1 MIKLDK
7 IILLL
12 CFLYLNNQL
21 IAQKTIVS
29 GMVRDVTSNE
39 AIISAVIYS
48 PKTNSSVQTNTSGYF
63 TFISE
68 RQDSVLE
75 LIVYA
80 SGYERLTIALSKY
93 QDTTL
98 SIYLKANF
106 YKEFNEVK
114 VSAERMKK
122 PELGLI
128 ELPIKL
134 LKQLPTIGGEPDV
147 IKAFQLMPGVAG
159 GKEGTSG
166 LYVRGG
172 SPDQNLFLLDEIPLY
187 YVSHIGG
194 FVSTFDPNAIN
205 SIKLYKGNFP
215 ARYNGRLSSVIDIR
229 MKDGN
234 AKNRTG
240 EVFVGLLSTKFQI
253 EGPFKKDSSITY
265 FFSAR
270 RFNIDLFT
278 RLIARIATDGESTAG
293 YTFYDLNG
301 KLVKRF
307 ENNSKL
313 SLTMYDGRDRIFVNA
328 SQKRDE
334 FSSNAFNYKSNV
346 KWGNLMGT
354 LNYSYPISKRLF
366 SNFTLAST
374 NFFYLTDVKAKFSD
388 QGSDELT
395 NESRLTFKSGVNDI
409 LLKSQFDF
417 TVSDKIELIF
427 GAKSNFH
434 IFTPGRIESQGIS
447 NQDTVV
453 NDKKI
458 NAFENSLFIENHFKL
473 SKKIA
478 VNFGLNGTSFLLQD
492 TNFFSLEPRLTFSY
506 SILKNLTMQGGYS
519 RMKQFMH
526 YLSNSGAGLP
536 SDLWIPATKQLIPEI
551 SNQFSIGFTL
561 TTSKSKKLPLAITIE
576 GFYKNLENL
585 IDYKEGSNLFQSD
598 AIENKIVKNGVGE
611 VYGLEFLI
619 QKTIGK
625 STGWISYTLSKNTRT
640 FADLNE
646 GKTFPYKFDRR
657 HDISLVFTHA
667 FNEKIQ
673 FTATWVYSTG
683 NAITLAQG
691 KYTQID
697 LGQYYYQDPSNP
709 STFVLNEA
717 QLYNG
722 KNSYRMPSYHKLDI
736 GMSFQKKKPKGLRTL
751 SFGVYNVY
759 NQQNPFFLF
768 YKKNKQNEIKLN
780 QLTLFPII
788 PSVNYSFAF

>member
-1 MIKLDK
+1 MSFKFVPF
-7 IILLL
+7 
-12 CFLYLNNQL
+12 CVFLFIFCTSN
-21 IAQKTIVS
+21 AQKTVVS
-29 GMVRDVTSNE
+29 GTVFDAGSNE
-39 AIISAVIYS
+39 ILIGTIIYS
-48 PKTNSSVQTNTSGYF
+48 PKTNTNVQTNSSGYF
-63 TFISE
+63 SFIEDSK
-68 RQDSVLE
+68 DSVFE
-75 LIVYA
+75 LIVY
-80 SGYERLTIALSKY
+80 SPGYEKV
-93 QDTTL
+93 TL
-98 SIYLKANF
+98 SIHSKSDTTVNIFLKSVSF
-106 YKEFNEVK
+106 KQFDEVK
-114 VSAERMKK
+114 VTAERIKK

-215 ARYNGRLSSVIDIR
+215 ARYSGRLSSVIDIR

-234 AKNRTG
+234 AKKRTG

-253 EGPFKKDSSITY
+253 EGPLKKDSSITY

-278 RLIARIATDGESTAG
+278 RLIARIATDGESAAG

-334 FSSNAFNYKSNV
+334 FSSNAFKYKSNV

-354 LNYSYPISKRLF
+354 LNYSYPISKKLF

-374 NFFYLTDVKAKFSD
+374 NFFYITDVKAKYSD

-395 NESRLTFKSGVNDI
+395 NESQLTFKSGVNDI
-409 LLKSQFDF
+409 ILKSQFDY
-417 TVSDKIELIF
+417 TVNDKTQLIF

-447 NQDTVV
+447 NKDTIV
-453 NDKKI
+453 NNKKI
-458 NAFENSLFIENHFKL
+458 NALENTVFIENHIKI
-473 SKKIA
+473 SKKIL
-478 VNFGLNGTSFLLQD
+478 VNLGLNGTSFLLQD
-492 TNFFSLEPRLTFSY
+492 TNFFSFEPRFSFNY
-506 SILKNLTMQGGYS
+506 NFAKNFTVQGGYS

-536 SDLWIPATKQLIPEI
+536 SDLWIPVTRKLVPEI
-551 SNQFSIGFTL
+551 SNQFSLGFTV
-561 TTSKSKKLPLAITIE
+561 TTSKSKKLPLAISIE

-585 IDYKEGSNLFQSD
+585 IDYKEGTNLFQAD
-598 AIENKIVKNGVGE
+598 AIENKIVKDGIGE
-611 VYGLEFLI
+611 VYGIEFLI

-640 FADLNE
+640 FADLNG

-657 HDISLVFTHA
+657 HDISLVFTHS
-667 FNEKIQ
+667 FTEKIQ
-673 FTATWVYSTG
+673 FTATWVFSTG

-691 KYTQID
+691 KYNQID
-697 LGQYYYQDPSNP
+697 LGQYYYQDPSVDP
-709 STFVLNEA
+709 STYVLNEA

-722 KNSYRMPSYHKLDI
+722 KNSYRMPSYHKLDV
-736 GMSFQKKKPKGLRTL
+736 GMSFQKTKPKGIRTF
-751 SFGVYNVY
+751 SFGIYNVY

-768 YKKNKQNEIKLN
+768 YKKNKQNEIKLY

>member
-1 MIKLDK
+1 MKPYKLL
-7 IILLL
+7 IFTCLLFVNTILL
-12 CFLYLNNQL
+12 
-21 IAQKTIVS
+21 AQKTVVTGI
-29 GMVRDVTSNE
+29 VRDAASNE
-39 AIISAVIYS
+39 AMISAIIYS
-48 PKTNSSVQTNTSGYF
+48 PKTNTSVQTNSSGNF
-63 TFISE
+63 TFINE
-68 RQDSVLE
+68 IKDSLFE

-80 SGYERLTIALSKY
+80 SGYEKVTLSIYSKK
-93 QDTTL
+93 DTTL
-98 SIYLKANF
+98 SIYLKYAF
-106 YKEFNEVK
+106 FKELDEVK
-114 VSAERMKK
+114 VSAERVIK

-128 ELPIKL
+128 EMPFKL

-234 AKNRTG
+234 AKKRTG

-253 EGPFKKDSSITY
+253 EGPLKKDSSITY

-278 RLIARIATDGESTAG
+278 RIIARIATDGESSTG

-307 ENNSKL
+307 GNNSKL

-328 SQKRDE
+328 SQKRDQ
-334 FSSNAFNYKSNV
+334 FSSNAFKYKSNV

-354 LNYSYPISKRLF
+354 LNYSYPISKRMF

-395 NESRLTFKSGVNDI
+395 NASQLTFKSGVNDI
-409 LLKSQFDF
+409 ILKSQFDF
-417 TVSDKIELIF
+417 TVNEKIKLIF

-447 NQDTVV
+447 NQDTIV

-458 NAFENSLFIENHFKL
+458 NALENTLFIENHFKL
-473 SKKIA
+473 SKKA
-478 VNFGLNGTSFLLQD
+478 SMNLGLNGTSFLLQD
-492 TNFFSLEPRLTFSY
+492 TNFFSFEPRLSLNY
-506 SILKNLTMQGGYS
+506 SFAKNFTVQGGYS

-536 SDLWIPATKQLIPEI
+536 SDLWIPVTKQLIPEV
-551 SNQFSIGFTL
+551 SNQFSLGFTL
-561 TTSKSKKLPLAITIE
+561 TTSKKIPLIITIE

-585 IDYKEGSNLFQSD
+585 IDYKEGTNLFQAD
-598 AIENKIVKNGVGE
+598 AIENKIVKDGVGE

-619 QKTIGK
+619 HKTIGK

-640 FADLNE
+640 FADLND
-646 GKTFPYKFDRR
+646 GKTFPFKFDRR
-657 HDISLVFTHA
+657 HDVSLVFTHA
-667 FNEKIQ
+667 FTEKIQ

-691 KYTQID
+691 KYNQID
-697 LGQYYYQDPSNP
+697 LGQYYYQDPSP
-709 STFVLNEA
+709 DPATFVLNQA

-722 KNSYRMPSYHKLDI
+722 KNSYRMPAYHKLDI
-736 GMSFQKKKPKGLRTL
+736 GMSFQKTKPNGTRTF
-751 SFGVYNVY
+751 SFGIYNVY